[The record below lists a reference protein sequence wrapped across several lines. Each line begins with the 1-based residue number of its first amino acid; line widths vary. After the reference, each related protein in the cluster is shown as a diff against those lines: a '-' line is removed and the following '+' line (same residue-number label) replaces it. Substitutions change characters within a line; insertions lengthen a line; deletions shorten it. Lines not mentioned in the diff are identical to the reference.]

1 MGGPSS
7 DVLALLEATFD
18 AVVIMDDRGR
28 ITAFNRSAEEMFGYR
43 AADALGRNVSMLMTS
58 PDRATHD
65 GYLRRY
71 LSGGEAHILG
81 RGRDVRVRHRDGS
94 EFSVFL
100 SVGRLANTDPPQFV
114 GYLHDTSLRRKAL
127 ATLEHERQLNRL
139 YLDLAQVMLVATNRS
154 GMVQLV
160 NQRAIRVLKVNDAQ
174 IMNSNW
180 VDDCVAPEDRA
191 VARNAFRAL
200 LMSGGDEPQGCEY
213 HVRASDG
220 EDRFITWRGVALRDS
235 NNVTTGVMLSGED
248 ITDQRRAENEA
259 HRALERMNNV
269 SRLATMGE
277 MAAGISHELNQ
288 PLAAIANYA
297 QACARL
303 LRLPA
308 PDLPEISGALEQIS
322 GQALRAGEIIRRIR
336 SLVRNEDV
344 RREVQDINELIREV
358 HALLASDARVHDG
371 RLELDLTPSLPRV
384 TVDGVQ
390 IQQVLMN
397 LVHNAF
403 EAQANDKSSEK
414 HGERNR
420 PGTTGGDSVRREPGR
435 MDSNGSAFEVRIATR
450 PTDTGDIE
458 VSVSDLGPGLVGEV
472 EQKIF
477 EPFFTTKPTGTG
489 LGLAISRSI
498 IKAHDARLG
507 YRANQPRG
515 ACFYFVLPAQLETPR

>member
-1 MGGPSS
+1 MAAPTT

-28 ITAFNRSAEEMFGYR
+28 ISAFNRSAEEMFGYR
-43 AADALGRNVSMLMTS
+43 AADTIGRNVSMLMTS
-58 PDRATHD
+58 SERAEHD
-65 GYLRRY
+65 GHLRRY
-71 LSGGEAHILG
+71 LATGEAHILG

-100 SVGRLANTDPPQFV
+100 SVGRIPHSDPPQFV
-114 GYLHDTSLRRKAL
+114 GFLHDTSLRRKAL

-139 YLDLAQVMLVATNRS
+139 YLDLAQVMLVATNRD
-154 GMVQLV
+154 GAVRLV
-160 NQRAIRVLKVNDAQ
+160 NQRALRVLGVDDAQ
-174 IMNSNW
+174 IIDCNW
-180 VDDCVAPEDRA
+180 VDGCVAPEDRG
-191 VARNAFRAL
+191 VARHAFRAL
-200 LMSGGDEPQGCEY
+200 LMSGSDEPQSCEY
-213 HVRASDG
+213 HVRTSDG
-220 EDRFITWRGVALRDS
+220 EDRFITWRGVALRDA
-235 NNVTTGVMLSGED
+235 NNVATGVMLSGED
-248 ITDQRRAENEA
+248 ITDQRRAESEA

-297 QACARL
+297 QACVRL
-303 LRLPA
+303 LRLPT
-308 PDLPEISGALEQIS
+308 PDMPEISGALEQIS
-322 GQALRAGEIIRRIR
+322 VQALRAGEIIRRIR

-344 RREVQDINELIREV
+344 RRELQDINDLIREV
-358 HALLASDARVHDG
+358 HTLLATDARVHDG
-371 RLELDLTPSLPRV
+371 RLELDLAPALPKV

-403 EAQANDKSSEK
+403 EAQGTETARSE
-414 HGERNR
+414 
-420 PGTTGGDSVRREPGR
+420 T
-435 MDSNGSAFEVRIATR
+435 NGAALEVRIATR
-450 PTDTGDIE
+450 PTGSGDVE
-458 VSVSDLGPGLVGEV
+458 VSVSDLGPGLAGEA

-477 EPFFTTKPTGTG
+477 EPFFTTKPAGTG

-515 ACFYFVLPAQLETPR
+515 ACFYFVLPAHMEPPR

>member
-1 MGGPSS
+1 MRGMAAPTT

-28 ITAFNRSAEEMFGYR
+28 ISAFNRSAEEMFGYR
-43 AADALGRNVSMLMTS
+43 AADTLGRNVSMLMTS
-58 PDRATHD
+58 GDRAAHD
-65 GYLRRY
+65 DHLRRY
-71 LSGGEAHILG
+71 LAGGEAHILG

-94 EFSVFL
+94 EFEVFL
-100 SVGRLANTDPPQFV
+100 SVGRIPNTEPPQFV
-114 GYLHDTSLRRKAL
+114 GFLHDTSLRRKAL
-127 ATLEHERQLNRL
+127 ATLEHERQVNRL

-154 GMVQLV
+154 GAVQLV
-160 NQRAIRVLKVNDAQ
+160 NQRALRVLRVDATQ
-174 IMNSNW
+174 IIDCNW
-180 VDDCVAPEDRA
+180 VDSCVAPDDRGI
-191 VARNAFRAL
+191 ARNAFRAL
-200 LMSGGDEPQGCEY
+200 LMSGSDEPQSSEY

-220 EDRFITWRGVALRDS
+220 EDRFITWRGVSLRDA
-235 NNVTTGVMLSGED
+235 NNVATGVMLSGED

-308 PDLPEISGALEQIS
+308 PDMPEISGALEQIS

-344 RREVQDINELIREV
+344 RRETQDINELIREV
-358 HALLASDARVHDG
+358 HTLLASDARVHDG
-371 RLELDLTPSLPRV
+371 RLELDLAPALPRV

-403 EAQANDKSSEK
+403 EAQ
-414 HGERNR
+414 
-420 PGTTGGDSVRREPGR
+420 GTDMIRAEI
-435 MDSNGSAFEVRIATR
+435 NGTAFEVRIATR
-450 PTDTGDIE
+450 PTDAGDVE
-458 VSVSDLGPGLVGEV
+458 VSVSDLGPGLAGEV
-472 EQKIF
+472 EQRIF
-477 EPFFTTKPTGTG
+477 EPFFTTKPAGTG

-515 ACFYFVLPAQLETPR
+515 ACFYFVLPAHMESPR